1 MSETTIEIKPYEI
14 GANLISLKG
23 KVLLDGIEDEIKIPE
38 KNHLNLFNFSLDS
51 GKIITPRLHS
61 KLTVSLSTIWA
72 GATGINDLKFLID
85 DLEKPEDVLS
95 LVVEIWCKTTR
106 WCSEQKH
113 IPLTDVGTK
122 KTYSFEIPINEV
134 KELLTVSVF
143 VMREKGNNK
152 TLLRKANTRYSIL
165 SESKVITIQIDERK
179 DIGGAYLPIEPDNIG
194 DKVFEIKGLDSETDI
209 PRIKYSEE
217 FKEYFTRDDLRTVN
231 TTFIMSMFYF
241 LDSYLKW
248 LIFVSRYDAAD
259 KKYKS
264 VLDLF
269 SRYCEISKP
278 KLIDIIQMDKYSPDQ
293 TKEFLKL
300 SQDLFKGLQSNSN
313 FNYKKE
319 LLKIIKGEDKK

>member
-1 MSETTIEIKPYEI
+1 MSEKNILIEPYST

-23 KVLLDGIEDEIKIPE
+23 KILLDGIEDEIKIPE

-61 KLTVSLSTIWA
+61 KLTVNLSTNWA
-72 GATGINDLKFLID
+72 GATGINDLKFFIGD
-85 DLEKPEDVLS
+85 SEKPEEVLS

-113 IPLTDVGTK
+113 IPLNEIGTK

-134 KELLTVSVF
+134 KELLTVSAF
-143 VMREKGNNK
+143 VLREKGNSK
-152 TLLRKANTRYSIL
+152 TLLRKANTKYSIL
-165 SESKVITIQIDERK
+165 SESEEITIQIDERK

-209 PRIKYSEE
+209 PRIKYAEE
-217 FKEYFTRDDLRTVN
+217 FKEYFTRDDLQTVN

-241 LDSYLKW
+241 LDAYLKW

-269 SRYCEISKP
+269 SRYCDITKP
-278 KLIDIIQMDKYSPDQ
+278 KLIEIVQMEKYSADQ

-300 SQDLFKGLQSNSN
+300 SQDLFNGLQTNSN
-313 FNYKKE
+313 FKYKKE
-319 LLKIIKGEDKK
+319 LLKIIKAEA